1 MEAIAKTV
9 FPIAVASVGVL
20 LAFQGVLMI
29 VAYTVLA
36 ERKVLGWIQGRIG
49 PNRVGYWG
57 MLQPFADLFKFI
69 FKEDIVPDKSTKFV
83 YFLAPLVALTCALMP
98 IVVYPFGPRLTD
110 PLSWIAPYLIS
121 AVEWIPA
128 VGQSLVDGITWLVPQ
143 AQNMPLTIGR
153 IDVGVLYVLG
163 ITSVGVYGIALA
175 GWSSNN
181 KYSLMG
187 GLRSSAQM
195 ISYELAMGASVIG
208 VVMLSGSLDLGGII
222 DAQAKSPFK
231 WFIIPQFIG
240 FVVFLISAFAETNRV
255 PFDLPEAET
264 ELVAGFHT
272 EYSALKFALFFMA
285 EYVNMFT
292 GSVMCVTLFLGGWY
306 IPGLDYL
313 ARTIGIQEWLGAGT
327 VLYALVSHVGFI
339 VKICAFL
346 FFYIWI
352 RGTLP
357 RFRFD
362 QLMNFGWK
370 FLLPLALANVIVTI
384 IAVYVIEKY
393 SLF

>member
-1 MEAIAKTV
+1 METVLKTAFPFIVISVAI
-9 FPIAVASVGVL
+9 L

-49 PNRVGYWG
+49 PNRVGWWG
-57 MLQPFADLFKFI
+57 VLQPFADLLKFI
-69 FKEDIVPDKSTKFV
+69 FKEDLVPDKSTKFV
-83 YFLAPLVALTCALMP
+83 YYLAPIVALTCALMP
-98 IVVYPFGPRLTD
+98 IVVYPFGPRITD
-110 PLSWIAPYLIS
+110 PIGWLAPYAAYVPL
-121 AVEWIPA
+121 
-128 VGQSLVDGITWLVPQ
+128 VGTYLVDAINWITPQ
-143 AQNMPLTIGR
+143 AYNMPLTIAR

-208 VVMLSGSLDLGGII
+208 VVMLAGSLDLSEII
-222 DAQAKSPFK
+222 GAQTRSPFK
-231 WFIIPQFIG
+231 WYIIPQFIG
-240 FVVFLISAFAETNRV
+240 FIVFLISAFAETNRV

-292 GSVMCVTLFLGGWY
+292 VSVMCTVLFLGGWY
-306 IPGLDYL
+306 VPGLSYL
-313 ARTIGIQEWLGAGT
+313 FEPGSI
-327 VLYALVSHVGFI
+327 LYALASHIAFI
-339 VKICAFL
+339 GKICAFL
-346 FFYIWI
+346 FFYIWV

-370 FLLPLALANVIVTI
+370 FLLPLALANVILTI
-384 IAVYVIEKY
+384 IIVYF
-393 SLF
+393 LNR

>member
-1 MEAIAKTV
+1 MESVLKTA
-9 FPIAVASVGVL
+9 FPFVVYTVGVL
-20 LAFQGVLMI
+20 IAFQMVLMI

-49 PNRVGYWG
+49 PNRVGPWG
-57 MLQPFADLFKFI
+57 VLQPFADLLKFI
-69 FKEDIVPDKSTKFV
+69 FKEDLVPDKSTKFV
-83 YFLAPLVALTCALMP
+83 YFLAPLVALTCALLP
-98 IVVYPFGPRLTD
+98 IVVYPFGPAITTVDWSFL
-110 PLSWIAPYLIS
+110 PWHL
-121 AVEWIPA
+121 
-128 VGQSLVDGITWLVPQ
+128 GDGITEL
-143 AQNMPLTIGR
+143 PLTIAR
-153 IDVGVLYVLG
+153 VDVGVLFVLG

-175 GWSSNN
+175 GWSSNS

-208 VVMLSGSLDLGGII
+208 AVMLAGTLDLNGII
-222 DAQAKSPFK
+222 NAQIRSPFK

-240 FVVFLISAFAETNRV
+240 FIVFLIAAFAETNRV

-292 GSVMCVTLFLGGWY
+292 VSVMCTVLFLGGWY
-306 IPGLDYL
+306 VPGL
-313 ARTIGIQEWLGAGT
+313 GK
-327 VLYALVSHVGFI
+327 VLEPGSIPYAVVSHFAFI
-339 VKICAFL
+339 GKICAFL
-346 FFYIWI
+346 FFYIWV

-370 FLLPLALANVIVTI
+370 FLLPLALANVILTVVI
-384 IAVYVIEKY
+384 VYF
-393 SLF
+393 LNR

>member
-1 MEAIAKTV
+1 MESVAKTA
-9 FPIAVASVGVL
+9 FPFIVISVGIL

-49 PNRVGYWG
+49 PNRVGPWG
-57 MLQPFADLFKFI
+57 VLQPFADLLKFI
-69 FKEDIVPDKSTKFV
+69 FKEDLVPDKSTKFV
-83 YFLAPLVALTCALMP
+83 YFLAPMVALTCALMP
-98 IVVYPFGPRLTD
+98 IVVYPFGPSITSIDWTFL
-110 PLSWIAPYLIS
+110 PFGLG
-121 AVEWIPA
+121 E
-128 VGQSLVDGITWLVPQ
+128 GIKAL
-143 AQNMPLTIGR
+143 PLTIAR

-175 GWSSNN
+175 GWSSNS

-208 VVMLSGSLDLGGII
+208 VVMLAGTLDLNGII
-222 DAQAKSPFK
+222 TAQTQSPFR

-240 FVVFLISAFAETNRV
+240 FMVFLIAAFAETNRV

-292 GSVMCVTLFLGGWY
+292 VSMMCTVLFLGGWY
-306 IPGLDYL
+306 VPGLSHFGTWVAGISGKDWFE
-313 ARTIGIQEWLGAGT
+313 IGHIG
-327 VLYALVSHVGFI
+327 YALISHVAFI
-339 VKICAFL
+339 GKICAFL
-346 FFYIWI
+346 FLYIWI

-370 FLLPLALANVIVTI
+370 FLLPVALGNVILTI
-384 IAVYVIEKY
+384 VVVYF
-393 SLF
+393 LNR

>member
-1 MEAIAKTV
+1 MPFMESVLKTA
-9 FPIAVASVGVL
+9 FPFIVYTVGVL
-20 LAFQGVLMI
+20 IAFQMVLMI

-49 PNRVGYWG
+49 PNRVGPWG
-57 MLQPFADLFKFI
+57 LLQPFADLFKFI
-69 FKEDIVPDKSTKFV
+69 FKEDLTPDKSTKFI
-83 YFLAPLVALTCALMP
+83 YFLAPLVALTCALLPM
-98 IVVYPFGPRLTD
+98 VVYPFGPRIAD
-110 PLSWIAPYLIS
+110 PL
-121 AVEWIPA
+121 
-128 VGQSLVDGITWLVPQ
+128 GWLVPYVSGTAIGDAVAWIAEQ
-143 AQNMPLTIGR
+143 GRNMPLTLAQ
-153 IDVGVLYVLG
+153 IDVGVLFVLG

-175 GWSSNN
+175 GWSSNS

-195 ISYELAMGASVIG
+195 ISYELAMGASVLG
-208 VVMLSGSLDLGGII
+208 VVMLAGTLDLNGII
-222 DAQAKSPFK
+222 FAQIRSPWYAR

-240 FVVFLISAFAETNRV
+240 FVVFLIAAFAETNRV

-292 GSVMCVTLFLGGWY
+292 VSVMCTVLFLGGWY
-306 IPGLDYL
+306 VPGLSHVFEVGS
-313 ARTIGIQEWLGAGT
+313 IP
-327 VLYALVSHVGFI
+327 YAIVSHAAFI
-339 VKICAFL
+339 GKICAFL
-346 FFYIWI
+346 FFYIWV

-384 IAVYVIEKY
+384 VVVYFLNI
-393 SLF
+393 

>member
-1 MEAIAKTV
+1 M
-9 FPIAVASVGVL
+9 
-20 LAFQGVLMI
+20 
-29 VAYTVLA
+29 
-36 ERKVLGWIQGRIG
+36 
-49 PNRVGYWG
+49 
-57 MLQPFADLFKFI
+57 
-69 FKEDIVPDKSTKFV
+69 
-83 YFLAPLVALTCALMP
+83 VALVCALMP
-98 IVVYPFGPRLTD
+98 MVVYPFGPAITT
-110 PLSWIAPYLIS
+110 
-121 AVEWIPA
+121 
-128 VGQSLVDGITWLVPQ
+128 VDWSFLPFGLGEGIRTL
-143 AQNMPLTIGR
+143 PLTIAQ
-153 IDVGVLYVLG
+153 IDVGVLFVLG

-175 GWSSNN
+175 GWSSNS

-208 VVMLSGSLDLGGII
+208 VVMLSGTLDLGGII
-222 DAQAKSPFK
+222 QAQQTSTFR

-240 FVVFLISAFAETNRV
+240 FIVFLIAAFAETNRV

-292 GSVMCVTLFLGGWY
+292 VSVMVTVLFLGGWY
-306 IPGLDYL
+306 VPGLSH
-313 ARTIGIQEWLGAGT
+313 IFEPGSI
-327 VLYALVSHVGFI
+327 LYALVSHVAFI
-339 VKICAFL
+339 GKICFFL
-346 FFYIWI
+346 FFYIWV

-370 FLLPLALANVIVTI
+370 FLLPLALANVIVTT
-384 IAVYVIEKY
+384 VVVF
-393 SLF
+393 LLNR

>member
-1 MEAIAKTV
+1 METIVKAV
-9 FPIAVASVGVL
+9 FPIAVISVGIL
-20 LAFQGVLMI
+20 AAFQGVLMI

-36 ERKVLGWIQGRIG
+36 ERKVLGWMQGRIG
-49 PNRVGYWG
+49 PNRVGPWG
-57 MLQPFADLFKFI
+57 VLQPFADLFKFI
-69 FKEDIVPDKSTKFV
+69 FKEDIAPDKSTKFV
-83 YFLAPLVALTCALMP
+83 YFLAPLVALTCALLP
-98 IVVYPFGPRLTD
+98 IVVYPFGPAITTVDWTFLPYGLGEGVRQLPMT
-110 PLSWIAPYLIS
+110 IA
-121 AVEWIPA
+121 
-128 VGQSLVDGITWLVPQ
+128 Q
-143 AQNMPLTIGR
+143 
-153 IDVGVLYVLG
+153 IDVGVLFVLG

-208 VVMLSGSLDLGGII
+208 VVMLSHSLELGGII
-222 DAQAKSPFK
+222 QAQITSPWYMR

-240 FVVFLISAFAETNRV
+240 FIVFLIAAFAETNRV

-292 GSVMCVTLFLGGWY
+292 VSVMVTVLFLGGWY
-306 IPGLDYL
+306 VPGLGHIFDPGS
-313 ARTIGIQEWLGAGT
+313 IP
-327 VLYALVSHVGFI
+327 YALVSHVAFI
-339 VKICAFL
+339 GKICAFL

-384 IAVYVIEKY
+384 IVVYF
-393 SLF
+393 LNR

>member
-1 MEAIAKTV
+1 MESVLKTA
-9 FPIAVASVGVL
+9 FPFIVYAVAVL
-20 LAFQGVLMI
+20 VAFQGVLMI

-36 ERKVLGWIQGRIG
+36 ERKVLGWMQGRVG
-49 PNRVGYWG
+49 PNRVGPWG
-57 MLQPFADLFKFI
+57 ILQPFADLFKFI
-69 FKEDIVPDKSTKFV
+69 FKEDLVPDKSTKFI
-83 YFLAPLVALTCALMP
+83 YFLAPLVALTCALLPM
-98 IVVYPFGPRLTD
+98 VVYPFGPRITD
-110 PLSWIAPYLIS
+110 PL
-121 AVEWIPA
+121 
-128 VGQSLVDGITWLVPQ
+128 GWLVPYVKDWATLGPAIEWIAVQ
-143 AQNMPLTIGR
+143 ARNMPLTIAQ

-175 GWSSNN
+175 GWSSNS

-208 VVMLSGSLDLGGII
+208 VVILSQTLDLNGII
-222 DAQAKSPFK
+222 FAQIRSPFK

-240 FVVFLISAFAETNRV
+240 FVVFLIAAVAETNRV

-292 GSVMCVTLFLGGWY
+292 VSMMCTVLFLGGWY
-306 IPGLDYL
+306 VPGLGHL
-313 ARTIGIQEWLGAGT
+313 VEPGSI
-327 VLYALVSHVGFI
+327 LYALISHVAFI
-339 VKICAFL
+339 AKICGFL
-346 FFYIWI
+346 FLYIWV

-362 QLMNFGWK
+362 QLMSFGWK
-370 FLLPLALANVIVTI
+370 FLLPVAVGNIILTI
-384 IAVYVIEKY
+384 IVVYFLN
-393 SLF
+393 S